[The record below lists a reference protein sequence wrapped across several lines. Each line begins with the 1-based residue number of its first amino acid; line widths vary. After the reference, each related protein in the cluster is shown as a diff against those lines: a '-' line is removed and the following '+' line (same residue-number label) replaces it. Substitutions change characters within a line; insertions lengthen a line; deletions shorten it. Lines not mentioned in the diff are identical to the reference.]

1 MQQSLISNRIR
12 DLRISRNM
20 TQAELGQV
28 VGVSMQAVS
37 KWERGGL
44 PDIGILIVLAD
55 YFKVSLDELLGRTP
69 PNQCSVNDTVY
80 QTVLHASPEN
90 TFEQACDFCWSAVKG
105 TTGIP
110 DIEAMGYTSA
120 RSLEN
125 SRCRIAT
132 NDGIAYGILTDDFH
146 MLSILPEPKEGFRA
160 QIGNIE
166 DYADLFRMLSDKDTL
181 LLFQFIGTRT
191 QALFSMQLA
200 VQETGISEFKVERI
214 FDEFTHRGWIAKE
227 IADTDSGALT
237 LYRAFFQPSFIFFQI
252 YAQELL
258 LNPRFWYLS
267 SCSQRT
273 KPLLSPVQPSDH

>member
-1 MQQSLISNRIR
+1 MQQSLTSNKIR
-12 DLRISRNM
+12 DLRISRNL

-55 YFKVSLDELLGRTP
+55 YFNVSLDDLLGRTTP
-69 PNQCSVNDTVY
+69 RQYNTKDTIY
-80 QTVLHASPEN
+80 QTVLHAPPED

-110 DIEAMGYTSA
+110 DIESMGYTAA
-120 RSLEN
+120 RGLEN
-125 SRCRIAT
+125 SRCRITT
-132 NDGIAYGILTDDFH
+132 NDGIAYGILTDEFH
-146 MLSILPEPKEGFRA
+146 MLSILPEPKGGFQSMLGELDA
-160 QIGNIE
+160 
-166 DYADLFRMLSDKDTL
+166 YADLFRLLSDKDTL
-181 LLFQFIGTRT
+181 LLFQFIGTRAQT
-191 QALFSMQLA
+191 LFSMQLA
-200 VQETGISEFKVERI
+200 VQETGICESKVERI
-214 FDEFTHRGWIAKE
+214 FEEFTQHGWIAKE
-227 IADTDSGALT
+227 VADTDSGVLT
-237 LYRAFFQPSFIFFQI
+237 LYRAFFHPSFIFFQI

-273 KPLLSPVQPSDH
+273 KPLLSQPKD